1 MPGGAEQ
8 PGGHV
13 RLPLRERDG
22 GRAVLGDAVR
32 SYAHLGATW
41 DVRRADARLRAH
53 GVRRGPRSLHRRPA
67 TGWSA
72 LTPTERRVAD
82 LVAAGR
88 SNPDIAA
95 ELVISR
101 RTVQTH
107 VSHILRKLALTTR
120 TDISPILAHHD
131 A

>member
-1 MPGGAEQ
+1 VA
-8 PGGHV
+8 V
-13 RLPLRERDG
+13 RLAAAGDVP
-22 GRAVLGDAVR
+22 RARAALGDAVR
-32 SYAHLGATW
+32 WYAHLGATW

>member
-1 MPGGAEQ
+1 MSI
-8 PGGHV
+8 
-13 RLPLRERDG
+13 
-22 GRAVLGDAVR
+22 R
-32 SYAHLGATW
+32 SAAASASVCTHLGATW
-41 DVRRADARLRAH
+41 DVRRADARLRAQ

-72 LTPTERRVAD
+72 LTTTERRVAD

-88 SNPDIAA
+88 SNPDIAS

>member
-1 MPGGAEQ
+1 MSI
-8 PGGHV
+8 
-13 RLPLRERDG
+13 
-22 GRAVLGDAVR
+22 R
-32 SYAHLGATW
+32 SAAASASVCTHLGATW
-41 DVRRADARLRAH
+41 DVRRADARLRAQ

-72 LTPTERRVAD
+72 LTPAERRVAD